1 MLARTDYLNLMR
13 WSVSS
18 NNEGLPKTI
27 GWWLFAIAL
36 LLVLVVALQTYI
48 GWIVF
53 GVFLY
58 YVVRPVARRLQHHG
72 VSPGLSALLSF
83 GLIMLPFMAVLG
95 VFIVLLLAELAAIEA
110 TDVEALLETLFPRLA
125 IETFPTSENELYAFV
140 EALRSDPTLTT
151 LVPLVIGFVG
161 TFTAQVF
168 NALITLIFAFFL
180 VRDERKIDPW
190 FRSTI
195 VERESNVYAYLKAV
209 DRGLA
214 SVYFGYTLTI
224 LVISI
229 VAVIIYSVLN
239 LVAPPGLTIPH
250 AILLGFA
257 TGLISVI
264 PLIGRNLLYGSIFL
278 YLAIIAYQTNLRY
291 LWFPIVFYIVMGGI
305 FDNVIRTYVRPS
317 LSGRLFHTGLVMFAY
332 LLGPAIFGWYGIFLG
347 PLIMVVTIQFLRVQL
362 PKIHPH

>member
-1 MLARTDYLNLMR
+1 LNLMR

-18 NNEGLPKTI
+18 NDGGLPKTI

-36 LLVLVVALQTYI
+36 FLVLVVALQTYI

-58 YVVRPVARRLQHHG
+58 HVARPVARRLQHHG

-110 TDVEALLETLFPRLA
+110 TDVEALLERLFPRLA
-125 IETFPTSENELYAFV
+125 IETLPTSEDELYAFV
-140 EALRSDPTLTT
+140 EVLRSDPTLAT
-151 LVPLVIGFVG
+151 LIPLVSGFVG
-161 TFTAQVF
+161 TFTVQAF
-168 NALITLIFAFFL
+168 NVLITFVFAFFL
-180 VRDERKIDPW
+180 VRDERRIDSW

-224 LVISI
+224 IVISI

-239 LVAPPGLTIPH
+239 LLAPPGLAIPH

-278 YLAIIAYQTNLRY
+278 YLTVVAYQTNLRY
-291 LWFPIVFYIVMGGI
+291 VWFPIVFYIVMGGI

-317 LSGRLFHTGLVMFAY
+317 LSGRLFHTGFVMFAY

-347 PLIMVVTIQFLRVQL
+347 PFIMVVTIQFLRVQL
-362 PKIHPH
+362 PKMHPH